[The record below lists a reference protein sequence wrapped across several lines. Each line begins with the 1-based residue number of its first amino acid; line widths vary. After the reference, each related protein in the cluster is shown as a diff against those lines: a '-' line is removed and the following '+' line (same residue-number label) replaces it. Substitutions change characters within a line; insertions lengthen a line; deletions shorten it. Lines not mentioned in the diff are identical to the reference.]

1 MIFSAVIPNFNHGSL
16 LPRAVTAL
24 MAQRPLPIEVFIIN
38 DGSTDNSRHVIEGL
52 QSRFDCICS
61 IHHEQNRGVVAGMN
75 EGLRAAKGDFVYF
88 AAADD
93 FALPDLFARAKD
105 ALCEHPNAAFFCG
118 RVVLVSPDGE
128 ILGYRPFMQPSANAA
143 LLTPADV
150 RNRIV
155 RSDQWCVGPAV
166 IYRRNQLLR
175 TGGFDESMGAFSD
188 GIIVRK
194 LALESGFYFDPAIVA
209 AWQIYP
215 KSLSARSALSV
226 AENVRIVQKAVA
238 EVKQTYPI
246 DIRNLYA
253 DWLSRRLRFNMAR
266 LWLVFGK
273 GEIDVRGLA
282 EVLQFEGRARKVL
295 GFAAR
300 LPFAH
305 YALLLWMALVL
316 RPYGI
321 GAVLAGSYRAIKARL
336 LETKTTKLAIARA
349 RAATLDPAVRPASS
363 K

>member
-1 MIFSAVIPNFNHGSL
+1 
-16 LPRAVTAL
+16 
-24 MAQRPLPIEVFIIN
+24 
-38 DGSTDNSRHVIEGL
+38 
-52 QSRFDCICS
+52 
-61 IHHEQNRGVVAGMN
+61 
-75 EGLRAAKGDFVYF
+75 
-88 AAADD
+88 
-93 FALPDLFARAKD
+93 
-105 ALCEHPNAAFFCG
+105 
-118 RVVLVSPDGE
+118 
-128 ILGYRPFMQPSANAA
+128 
-143 LLTPADV
+143 
-150 RNRIV
+150 
-155 RSDQWCVGPAV
+155 V
-166 IYRRNQLLR
+166 IYRRNQLLE

-246 DIRNLYA
+246 DIRNRYA

-295 GFAAR
+295 ECAAR
-300 LPFAH
+300 LPFAQ

-321 GAVLAGSYRAIKARL
+321 GAVLAGWYRAIKARL
-336 LETKTTKLAIARA
+336 LETKTTRLAIARA
-349 RAATLDPAVRPASS
+349 RAATLDPAVRLASS